1 MGNAASDFNAFGKK
15 VSEGFNVIGKK
26 MGEGWEATKN
36 FGNKAW
42 NSIKSVP
49 VLGTIASGLEKY
61 SPIGLAATTALK
73 GIDVAATGSSKLLQG
88 DVKGAVGT
96 ATTFGRDIINQ
107 RSPLIEGLKKVP
119 VLGAAV
125 SGAEK
130 VVSNVPIYGGMS
142 LNTLRSIGNAGL
154 NAADAFK
161 EGDIKGG
168 FKNLAKG
175 GAGYLSSRGGNAGLV
190 GKAVDKVL

>member
-15 VSEGFNVIGKK
+15 VSDGFNVIGKK

-49 VLGTIASGLEKY
+49 VLGSIAKGIEKY

-73 GIDVAATGSSKLLQG
+73 GIDAGVGSTSKLLQG
-88 DVKGAVGT
+88 DVKGAVT
-96 ATTFGRDIINQ
+96 SATTFGRDIINQ
-107 RSPLIEGLKKVP
+107 KSPIVEALKKVP
-119 VLGAAV
+119 GVGTLV

-130 VVSNVPIYGGMS
+130 AVSNVPIYGGMS

-175 GAGYLSSRGGNAGLV
+175 GAGYLSSRGGNAGAF
-190 GKAVDKVL
+190 GKVLDKAL

>member
-15 VSEGFNVIGKK
+15 VSDGFNVIGKK

-73 GIDVAATGSSKLLQG
+73 GLDAAATGSSKLLQG
-88 DVKGAVGT
+88 DVKGAVT
-96 ATTFGRDIINQ
+96 SATTFGRDIINQ
-107 RSPLIEGLKKVP
+107 KSPFVEALKKVP
-119 VLGAAV
+119 VLGTAV

-130 VVSNVPIYGGMS
+130 AVSNVPIYGGMS

-154 NAADAFK
+154 NAADSFK
-161 EGDIKGG
+161 EGDIAGG

-175 GAGYLSSRGGNAGLV
+175 GAGYLGSRGGHAGTI
-190 GKAVDKVL
+190 GKVLDKAL